1 VNTRTILIVLGVA
14 AVAGGVLYW
23 RRNRAIAAAAQA
35 ERARAALLANPQ
47 LVANALRAETQRRN
61 SAGSLWAALN
71 QKA

>member
-1 VNTRTILIVLGVA
+1 MNTRTILIVLGVA

>member
-1 VNTRTILIVLGVA
+1 MNTRTILIVGALA
-14 AVAGGVLYW
+14 AVVGGVLYW
-23 RRNRAIAAAAQA
+23 RRNRALAAAAQA
-35 ERARAALLANPQ
+35 ERARAALLANPT